1 MYTNSLKQLIYE
13 KTYLAVHYTEGCF
26 CQFVDRKVVGLMLTY
41 FKYYLLSGD
50 ASQVSVFSLHMTKMS
65 KQHRF
70 TITITKVLTIL
81 CLLCLCGNRE
91 YPGSFRNKSVSSY
104 LKWATQVY
112 SVPGQ
117 TGRRSKVWKWRSID
131 LFLTCGRGGG

>member
-13 KTYLAVHYTEGCF
+13 KTYLAVHCTEGCF

-104 LKWATQVY
+104 LKWAPKYILFQAKLE
-112 SVPGQ
+112 GEA
-117 TGRRSKVWKWRSID
+117 RSGSEEA
-131 LFLTCGRGGG
+131 